1 MNAWNN
7 PLIMGWMICTQ
18 NAPSTCLTWLPSIPP
33 QSAIDRRANWQK
45 FGDAAHERA
54 SDSITSRATEDIP
67 FDRIRPQKQTQEE
80 KGKMDFQTAM
90 AGTDK
95 AAIVGNIKD
104 MLYKRR
110 MERQLMEAQ
119 GLLAPAERPPG
130 DDEPSAAPGLRTS
143 GKGWVPPSLRQRLA
157 AGETPEALAMRRRD
171 ENSVRVTN
179 LSEDVT
185 EDDLRELF
193 HRFGQIQRCFIP
205 KDRETGESRGFA
217 FVSFARHED
226 AARAIA
232 KLDGFG
238 YDNLILSVSWAAP
251 REPRP

>member
-1 MNAWNN
+1 
-7 PLIMGWMICTQ
+7 
-18 NAPSTCLTWLPSIPP
+18 
-33 QSAIDRRANWQK
+33 
-45 FGDAAHERA
+45 
-54 SDSITSRATEDIP
+54 
-67 FDRIRPQKQTQEE
+67 
-80 KGKMDFQTAM
+80 MDFQTAM

-110 MERQLMEAQ
+110 MERQLMEAK
-119 GLLAPAERPPG
+119 GLLPPAERPPT
-130 DDEPSAAPGLRTS
+130 DEEPPAAGLRTS
-143 GKGWVPPSLRQRLA
+143 GKGWVPPSLKQRLA

-193 HRFGQIQRCFIP
+193 GAFGQLQRVFIAR
-205 KDRETGESRGFA
+205 DRETGESRGFA
-217 FVSFARHED
+217 FVNYGRHED